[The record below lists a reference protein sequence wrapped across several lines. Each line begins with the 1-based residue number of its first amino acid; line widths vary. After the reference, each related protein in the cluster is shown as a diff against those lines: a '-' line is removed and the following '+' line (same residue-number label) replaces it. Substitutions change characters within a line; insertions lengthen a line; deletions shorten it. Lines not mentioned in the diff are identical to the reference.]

1 MFLVTT
7 LEEEG
12 DSYPISENLNGKIM
26 NAFTQFVIFKILYL
40 ICWLLQL
47 SKQATLNYILH
58 IQVHTDIVLVCF
70 QYQLSHSRLKNGSEN
85 VFSFSLSVSSGI

>member
-47 SKQATLNYILH
+47 SKQATLN
-58 IQVHTDIVLVCF
+58 
-70 QYQLSHSRLKNGSEN
+70 
-85 VFSFSLSVSSGI
+85 